1 MSLWRAKV
9 ATVAVHRQAV
19 RWHMGADVPAR
30 GSTGT
35 ALKAQP
41 PRPTPAGSWTLSPP
55 GWRQRPGG
63 IPLFHRKEPKAR
75 RIESCSFSR
84 ETCLYP
90 GFLIHDSL
98 TSEDSFN

>member
-19 RWHMGADVPAR
+19 RWHMGADVSAR

-41 PRPTPAGSWTLSPP
+41 PPLHQQAPGPALLGREARPEAPSL
-55 GWRQRPGG
+55 
-63 IPLFHRKEPKAR
+63 HRKEPKAR
-75 RIESCSFSR
+75 RIEQ
-84 ETCLYP
+84 LQ
-90 GFLIHDSL
+90 LQ
-98 TSEDSFN
+98 